1 MHLEIR
7 LVDPKN
13 PETSELAVWDT
24 IARAWV
30 LEAGTEAQVVEVM
43 GRAAAARLEPS
54 WRKAIRD
61 LRATPANVARAAVG
75 VPSPLAVIVGGGADE
90 LDHVEL

>member
-13 PETSELAVWDT
+13 PATSELAVWDP
-24 IARAWV
+24 IAKAFA
-30 LEAGTEAQVVEVM
+30 LEAGTEAQVLEVM
-43 GRAAAARLEPS
+43 GRAAVDRLAPS

-61 LRATPANVARAAVG
+61 LRAVAPGFASVTAQVPAVEAVTIG
-75 VPSPLAVIVGGGADE
+75 PEDVGE
-90 LDHVEL
+90 L